1 VRRCRPTPSAHSD
14 GFRVP
19 GNRHWPGT
27 GHDPRSRRRLR
38 QPQSSIL
45 HDRRRTTSDHAHQKD
60 SSHDPRAMKRAMKS
74 ALLTGQIVRPV
85 HEHFVEFPEFL
96 GAPGRIRTCAPASGG
111 RSINPS
117 GTAIDP
123 CGYIQALRR
132 PRILCDAQRFIAR
145 TIARAAVAT
154 GLFGARQS
162 VGPRVGSGRGY
173 GDGDD
178 EFGTE
183 GGGDALQHRDGRH
196 GTAGLEPRQRG
207 LGRVGTRVATSVWNR
222 PSASRRS
229 RTSWPIKN
237 ARRPCSY
244 PSPSCALPHRRRAV
258 CS

>member
-1 VRRCRPTPSAHSD
+1 VALQS
-14 GFRVP
+14 RVSTVP
-19 GNRHWPGT
+19 ECQVTGT
-27 GHDPRSRRRLR
+27 GPVTGRHPRSRRRLR
-38 QPQSSIL
+38 LPQSSIL
-45 HDRRRTTSDHAHQKD
+45 HDRRRTSSHHAHQKD
-60 SSHDPRAMKRAMKS
+60 SSPILRAIKRAMKS
-74 ALLTGQIVRPV
+74 VSLIGQINRDAGRQLARYPG
-85 HEHFVEFPEFL
+85 FL

-117 GTAIDP
+117 GIAIDP